1 MRKMEY
7 RVVRKL
13 QDQGGSYLVA
23 LPKLWVKA
31 NRLREGDFVTIL
43 FNGEVRI
50 VPRRLDERDVSD
62 HGD

>member
-1 MRKMEY
+1 MEY

-23 LPKLWVKA
+23 LPKPWVKA
-31 NRLREGDFVTIL
+31 NRLKEGDFVTIL

-50 VPRRLDERDVSD
+50 VPKRLDKRDVSN